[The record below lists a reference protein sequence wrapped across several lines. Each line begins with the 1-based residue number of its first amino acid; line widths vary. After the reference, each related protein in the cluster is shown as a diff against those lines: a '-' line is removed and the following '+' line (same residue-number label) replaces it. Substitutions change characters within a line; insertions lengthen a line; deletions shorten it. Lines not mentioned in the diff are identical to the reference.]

1 MFADGAVRAPG
12 GQGKSPDSTID
23 KELHMSHH
31 THPRPPRTRG
41 LPDPYTQTT
50 AHLAAR
56 ERQFRDAHREL
67 AEAWVFT
74 SARMVRSEWP
84 TAHCIVFDR
93 TETNRD
99 PRSSME
105 FLRVEDS
112 DGITLTTSDSLP
124 TFEGEGDQVML
135 ALYHHLVAA
144 ERYLNVAGLVGP
156 GRAWNIVNECNFDS
170 AADPSHLCRITLP
183 PAVRPHH
190 TPAALPRTSASLR
203 RPSDLDA
210 GDFLVVWTSE
220 LSAEDPMDAAEQAQ
234 RMLLEP
240 DSLPPVF
247 EVTGTDGSTFEVDLS
262 DHTTHAVN
270 TSGVTDHENRPAPR
284 FLADYPHP
292 LPSSVD
298 PARACLMPVEMLLK
312 GDVILGVM
320 TTVEGH
326 MDFTP
331 CIPRYADPAPAC
343 GVCSPECTIIVF
355 ATAHHGR
362 AAMHTT
368 AIGQE
373 VTDAEETDGG
383 DLWYFTA
390 SADEIYVVIPGK
402 R

>member
-1 MFADGAVRAPG
+1 MFADEAVRAPG

-31 THPRPPRTRG
+31 THPRPPRTPG

-74 SARMVRSEWP
+74 SAQMVRSEWP

-105 FLRVEDS
+105 FLRVEDG
-112 DGITLTTSDSLP
+112 DGMALATSDSLP

-156 GRAWNIVNECNFDS
+156 GRAWNIVNEYNGDS
-170 AADPSHLCRITLP
+170 AADPSRLCRITLP
-183 PAVRPHH
+183 PAVRPD
-190 TPAALPRTSASLR
+190 TAPAALPRTSASLR

-210 GDFLVVWTSE
+210 GDFRVVWTNE
-220 LSAEDPMDAAEQAQ
+220 LAADDPLDAAEQAQ
-234 RMLLEP
+234 RMLREP
-240 DSLPPVF
+240 DSISPVF
-247 EVTGTDGSTFEVDLS
+247 EVTAADGSTVAVDLA
-262 DHTTHAVN
+262 DGTIHAAARPGRAADR
-270 TSGVTDHENRPAPR
+270 SRPAPR
-284 FLADYPHP
+284 YLADYPHA
-292 LPSSVD
+292 LPDSLD
-298 PARACLMPVEMLLK
+298 LADACLMPVEQMQK
-312 GDVILGVM
+312 GDVILGRM
-320 TTVEGH
+320 QTIGLH
-326 MDFTP
+326 LDFTRHL
-331 CIPRYADPAPAC
+331 PRYADPAPAC
-343 GVCSPECTIIVF
+343 GACGPECAMFV
-355 ATAHHGR
+355 AAAEQGGG

-368 AIGQE
+368 AVGQE
-373 VTDAEETDGG
+373 VTDPEEADQ
-383 DLWYFTA
+383 DQPRHLLAF
-390 SADEIYVVIPGK
+390 ADEIYVVIPGQ